1 MPSSDQSTAPL
12 PIIPSESVKDNTLP
26 KSRSHAST
34 AATQLEPFAYYHGEK
49 SALIL
54 PKTSHSALNV
64 ESASSTIPPTLGPST
79 VPETPSIS
87 HNMARLAQGILGPET
102 MIGTPRAIGA
112 LPKRRSPGLLRHL
125 TTPGFAH
132 HRWTVDQVRS
142 PEVQIKTE
150 PSCED
155 SDNVS

>member
-12 PIIPSESVKDNTLP
+12 PIIPSESVKDKTLP
-26 KSRSHAST
+26 KSRSHTST
-34 AATQLEPFAYYHGEK
+34 AATQLEPLAYYHGEK
-49 SALIL
+49 SALML
-54 PKTSHSALNV
+54 PKTTSHGALNV
-64 ESASSTIPPTLGPST
+64 ESAPSTIPPTLGPST

-132 HRWTVDQVRS
+132 HRWTVDQV
-142 PEVQIKTE
+142 QIKTE